1 MSNQPSASPRTL
13 TIAGTEVARIGL
25 GTNRLSSTPENQQF
39 LREASE
45 AGIGMIDTAHV
56 YSGGDSERA
65 IGEALSPKPDGV
77 LIATKGGYRG
87 SGSPE
92 ALRAQIEQSLE
103 SLRTDVIDLFYLH
116 RVDPETPLEES
127 LGAIAEYREAGK
139 IREVGMSA
147 VSVEQVEAARKVVPV
162 AAVQNHY
169 NVADRDSDDV
179 VDHCEENDIVFVPY
193 YPLKGG
199 GPPALAEVAAA
210 HNASPEQIAIAW
222 LLRRSPATLPIPG
235 TLSIEHLRE
244 NLAALEIELTDD
256 EFAALS

>member
-1 MSNQPSASPRTL
+1 MSTLPSASPRTL
-13 TIAGTEVARIGL
+13 TVAGTEVARIGL
-25 GTNRLSSTPENQQF
+25 GTNRLSSTPDNQQF
-39 LREASE
+39 LREAAE

-87 SGSPE
+87 SSSPE

-103 SLRTDVIDLFYLH
+103 SLRTDVIDLYYLH

-139 IREVGMSA
+139 IREVGISA

-193 YPLKGG
+193 YPLKAG

-210 HNASPEQIAIAW
+210 HNASPEQIALAW

-244 NLAALEIELTDD
+244 NLAALEIELADE